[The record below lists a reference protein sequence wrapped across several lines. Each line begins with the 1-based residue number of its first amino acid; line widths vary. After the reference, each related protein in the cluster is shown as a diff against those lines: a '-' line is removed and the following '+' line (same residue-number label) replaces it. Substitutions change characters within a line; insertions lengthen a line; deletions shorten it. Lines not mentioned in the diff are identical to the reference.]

1 MNRIEARIV
10 MPSGAEPISNYT
22 RYYGWADQAHR
33 TIQAVYELGGER
45 TSIWLPSERMMA
57 IEDGGCSIVTFTY
70 DVTTD
75 EVEGLVC
82 NGVG

>member
-1 MNRIEARIV
+1 
-10 MPSGAEPISNYT
+10 
-22 RYYGWADQAHR
+22 
-33 TIQAVYELGGER
+33 
-45 TSIWLPSERMMA
+45 MMA